1 MVDEYIDNNPNG
13 KLYLRGIVELIP
25 ELTGDI
31 EEKRWNYILSLWK
44 TYVEII
50 AQINE
55 MEINDFDISE
65 EIDSMFP
72 VPNVES
78 LWKLAGLIVDTV
90 EAQILC
96 LKAENVEVICSIIE
110 ANIQDKLT
118 TVRLFRQSN
127 E

>member
-1 MVDEYIDNNPNG
+1 
-13 KLYLRGIVELIP
+13 
-25 ELTGDI
+25 
-31 EEKRWNYILSLWK
+31 
-44 TYVEII
+44 
-50 AQINE
+50 